1 MRRLLL
7 VWLLATALAG
17 CTGLFFQ
24 PMKRLQRT
32 PADMGLDYEDVNL
45 VSSDGVALHAWFL
58 PARNPAGT
66 VLFLHGN
73 AENISTHIG
82 SVFWLPGHGYQ
93 VLLLDYRGY
102 GRSAGT
108 PTMDGVQRDIDAA
121 MRYLLSRPDVDPNRL
136 VLFGQSLG
144 GALAV
149 HYAAHGP
156 ERRHLRAMVIDSAP
170 SGFRDI
176 AREKLDILWWTR
188 WLKWPAGLTIDD
200 DSSPLRAVGEIDAI
214 PKLFMAGDKDAIVPP
229 HHGKRLFDAA
239 RAPKTLWN
247 FPDAGHIAALSQP
260 DARIRFLEWLDQS
273 LSGGNAGSVEAT
285 PGASTGVRPR

>member
-7 VWLLATALAG
+7 VWLLATSLAG

-24 PMKRLQRT
+24 PMKRLVRT
-32 PADMGLDYEDVNL
+32 PADLGLGYEDVNL
-45 VSSDGVALHAWFL
+45 VSEDGVALHAWFL
-58 PARNPAGT
+58 PARHPKGT

-82 SVFWLPGHGYQ
+82 SVFWLPEHGYQ
-93 VLLLDYRGY
+93 VFLLDYRGY

-121 MRYLLSRPDVDPNRL
+121 MRHLLSRPDVDPGRL

-149 HYAAHGP
+149 YYAAHGP
-156 ERRHLRAMVIDSAP
+156 ERRKLRAIVVDSAP

-188 WLKWPAGLTIDD
+188 WLKWPAGFTIDD
-200 DSSPLRAVGEIDAI
+200 GFSPLGAVGEIDAI
-214 PKLFMAGDKDAIVPP
+214 PKLFLAGDKDGIVPP

-239 RAPKTLWN
+239 RAPKELWN

-260 DARIRFLEWLDQS
+260 EARIRFLEWLDRS
-273 LSGGNAGSVEAT
+273 LDGGNAGGVEAV
-285 PGASTGVRPR
+285 PGTSTGIRPR

>member
-1 MRRLLL
+1 MRRA
-7 VWLLATALAG
+7 LLAWFLAMALAG

-24 PMKRLQRT
+24 PMKRLVRT
-32 PADMGLDYEDVNL
+32 PADLGLAYEDVNL
-45 VSSDGVALHAWFL
+45 VSTDKVALHAWFL
-58 PARNPAGT
+58 PARNPRGT

-82 SVFWLPGHGYQ
+82 SVFWLPEHGYQ

-121 MRYLLSRPDVDPNRL
+121 MRHLLSRPDVDPGRL

-149 HYAAHGP
+149 YYAAHGP
-156 ERRHLRAMVIDSAP
+156 ERRKLRAIVVDSAP

-188 WLKWPAGLTIDD
+188 WLKWPAGFTIDD
-200 DSSPLRAVGEIDAI
+200 SFSPLGAVGEIDAI
-214 PKLFMAGDKDAIVPP
+214 PKLFLAGGKDVIVPP

-260 DARIRFLEWLDQS
+260 EARIRFLEWLGQS
-273 LSGGNAGSVEAT
+273 LGDGNAGGAEEA
-285 PGASTGVRPR
+285 GDASTGIRDK